1 MYTYIYRGHV
11 YDLGLMIDEDF
22 MGIPW
27 RFDGDKSQR
36 YHGEIYAPPPA
47 WPLSREHHSLHH
59 WIHPR
64 IDHWRTVG
72 KPIPG

>member
-36 YHGEIYAPPPA
+36 YHGEIYAPPSMA
-47 WPLSREHHSLHH
+47 IE
-59 WIHPR
+59 
-64 IDHWRTVG
+64 
-72 KPIPG
+72 